1 MKSTY
6 YLFINGKLFLSNLE
20 SDVYNMRAFIAVDLV
35 DENIKMG
42 ILKIQKALSQSGS
55 NLKSVKP
62 QNLHFTIHFLG
73 EINEQEVT
81 NISCILKDLDVS
93 SFRISFRGL
102 GYFPNSRRISVIWV
116 GVDNGKKEF
125 VELANQIEK
134 KLVQMNYS
142 SDRQFLPHLT
152 VCRVKTGRNKDQLIH
167 AVEEFSDMNLGMTMV
182 SSVKLKKSLLTP
194 EGPIYTDIYEKVL
207 K

>member
-1 MKSTY
+1 MLNKTRE
-6 YLFINGKLFLSNLE
+6 ITILSG
-20 SDVYNMRAFIAVDLV
+20 VYNMRAFIAVDLV
-35 DENIKMG
+35 DENIKMD
-42 ILKIQKALSQSGS
+42 ILKIQKVLSQSGS
-55 NLKSVKP
+55 DLKSVKP

-73 EINEQEVT
+73 EISEQEAT
-81 NISCILKDLDVS
+81 NISGILKDLDVL
-93 SFRISFRGL
+93 SFEISFRGL

-116 GVDNGKKEF
+116 GVDNGEKEF

-142 SDRQFLPHLT
+142 SDRKFLPHLT

-167 AVEEFSDMNLGMTMV
+167 AVEEFSDVNLGMTMV

>member
-1 MKSTY
+1 MLNKTRE
-6 YLFINGKLFLSNLE
+6 ITILSG
-20 SDVYNMRAFIAVDLV
+20 VYNMRAFIAVDLV
-35 DENIKMG
+35 DENIKMD
-42 ILKIQKALSQSGS
+42 ILKIQKVLSQSGS
-55 NLKSVKP
+55 DLKSVKP

-73 EINEQEVT
+73 EISEQEAT
-81 NISCILKDLDVS
+81 NISGILKDLDVL
-93 SFRISFRGL
+93 SFEISFRGL

-116 GVDNGKKEF
+116 GVDNGEKEF

-142 SDRQFLPHLT
+142 SDRKFLPHLT
-152 VCRVKTGRNKDQLIH
+152 ICRVKTGRNKDQLIH
-167 AVEEFSDMNLGMTMV
+167 AVEEFSDVNLGMTMV

>member
-1 MKSTY
+1 MLNKTRE
-6 YLFINGKLFLSNLE
+6 ITILSG
-20 SDVYNMRAFIAVDLV
+20 VYNMRAFIAVDLV
-35 DENIKMG
+35 DENIKMD
-42 ILKIQKALSQSGS
+42 ILKIQKVLSQSGS
-55 NLKSVKP
+55 DLKSVKP

-73 EINEQEVT
+73 EISEQEAT
-81 NISCILKDLDVS
+81 NISGILKDLDVL
-93 SFRISFRGL
+93 SFEISFRGL

-116 GVDNGKKEF
+116 GVDNGEKEF

-142 SDRQFLPHLT
+142 SDRKFLPHLT

-167 AVEEFSDMNLGMTMV
+167 AVEEFSDVDLGMTMV